1 MFARSYAKFLVY
13 VLFAAITAL
22 YDALNDGHVT
32 SVEWVGLV
40 IAGATAANVLL
51 KQNSSVNTALKGAVA
66 FAGTAAAFVATTIA
80 DGLSAQ
86 DWVQLLVLGVG
97 AIMTY
102 AVPNTGARVLTA
114 A

>member
-1 MFARSYAKFLVY
+1 MLRSYAKFATY

-51 KQNSSVNTALKGAVA
+51 KQNSNVNVALKAAVA
-66 FAGTAAAFVATTIA
+66 FAGTASAFVATTIA
-80 DGLSAQ
+80 DGLSPQ
-86 DWVQLLVLGVG
+86 DWVQLLILGMGAVG
-97 AIMTY
+97 VY
-102 AVPNTGARVLTA
+102 AVPNTGYRVVTTA
-114 A
+114 